1 VLSPPRVEALGIRT
15 EAVRVAE
22 VGAVLR
28 APGQVIPDE
37 SRYAFITPRA
47 RGVVRSVDAQIGQI
61 VREGDLL
68 ARIDSSEVAEA
79 RLGLIDA
86 FQALEVARAKLSWQ
100 DSVHENSL
108 EMIDA
113 LQDRLAPSEVQQQFT
128 DRPVGKTREELLRS
142 YANFYLA
149 EVNAKR
155 FSELMSRE
163 AVAPAT
169 FQEKQAEYQ
178 VELATFQGLMDRM
191 AFEVTLDYTLARQ
204 AAREART
211 AVKVA
216 RERLRVL
223 GVPVDDL
230 VEQFESG
237 ETTGEDPRP
246 EPARTLREAAES
258 AASPSREVS
267 DLMEAQGDPVG
278 TYELRAPFT
287 GTILDRERIVP
298 GVVVTGQAHLFTMA
312 DLGRVWVEA
321 YVQESD
327 FGLLAGGRGGR
338 IEFTSPAYPD
348 QVFAGEILY
357 TGDLVDEESRSI
369 RLLASAENPG
379 RVLKPGMFVNVEIH
393 GSKVRRLPGVPES
406 ALLTDGPDHFV
417 FVRAGA
423 DRFERRAVRPGVRED
438 DRVAILDGLK
448 TGEHVVVQGAFDLK
462 ALQENP
468 GRPPA
473 GR

>member
-1 VLSPPRVEALGIRT
+1 
-15 EAVRVAE
+15 
-22 VGAVLR
+22 
-28 APGQVIPDE
+28 
-37 SRYAFITPRA
+37 
-47 RGVVRSVDAQIGQI
+47 
-61 VREGDLL
+61 
-68 ARIDSSEVAEA
+68 
-79 RLGLIDA
+79 
-86 FQALEVARAKLSWQ
+86 
-100 DSVHENSL
+100 
-108 EMIDA
+108 
-113 LQDRLAPSEVQQQFT
+113 
-128 DRPVGKTREELLRS
+128 
-142 YANFYLA
+142 
-149 EVNAKR
+149 
-155 FSELMSRE
+155 
-163 AVAPAT
+163 
-169 FQEKQAEYQ
+169 
-178 VELATFQGLMDRM
+178 MDRM

-230 VEQFESG
+230 VQQFESG
-237 ETTGEDPRP
+237 ETTAEDPRP
-246 EPARTLREAAES
+246 EPAKTLREAAES

-298 GVVVTGQAHLFTMA
+298 CVVVTGQAHLFTMA

-321 YVQESD
+321 FVQESD

-338 IEFTSPAYPD
+338 VEFSSPAYPD
-348 QVFAGEILY
+348 QVFTGEILY